1 MKARLLELTYH
12 KMAGR
17 MRMRWGDALD
27 DDEVSTALPGP
38 SVTQHG
44 NIKTVTEYYKND
56 KNEVIKRT
64 IKYKVVNVE
73 KKVYKV
79 AQERRKWARFGAA
92 AKEVAG
98 DSVSV
103 QNNEDIP
110 FERIRQIK
118 STQQEK
124 KQASLDFQ
132 QAMQTNDKQAVSG
145 SIKDMLYKKR
155 MERELLRAK
164 GLLKEAEKPP
174 EEDGPPGARPTLPLP
189 GAGKPGSYVPPS
201 MRGGRGAGERMAD
214 DRGDRRRDDNSVRV
228 TNLSEDVTEGD
239 LQELFK
245 PFGHVTR
252 VFLAVDRATGENRGF
267 AFVNYAH
274 KEDAERAIRALNGF
288 GYDNLI
294 LRVEWA
300 APREERK

>member
-1 MKARLLELTYH
+1 M
-12 KMAGR
+12 
-17 MRMRWGDALD
+17 D
-27 DDEVSTALPGP
+27 DDDGVVASLPAP
-38 SVTQHG
+38 TVVKSG
-44 NIKTVTEYYKND
+44 NTKTITEYKKND
-56 KNEVIKRT
+56 KGEVIKQT
-64 IKYKVVNVE
+64 VKYKVVNVE

-79 AQERRKWARFGAA
+79 CQERRNWARFGQA
-92 AKEVAG
+92 AKEQPT
-98 DSVSV
+98 DSISV
-103 QNNEDIP
+103 QAGEDIP
-110 FERIRQIK
+110 FDRVRQIK
-118 STQQEK
+118 TTQQEK
-124 KQASLDFQ
+124 KQQSLDFQ
-132 QAMQTNDKQAVSG
+132 SAMQANDKQAVSG

-174 EEDGPPGARPTLPLP
+174 DEDGPPGSRPAMSMPAL

-201 MRGGRGAGERMAD
+201 IRNRGAGERMAD
-214 DRGDRRRDDNSVRV
+214 DGGNRRRDDNSVRV
-228 TNLSEDVTEGD
+228 TNLSEDVSEND

-267 AFVNYAH
+267 AFINYAH
-274 KEDAERAIRALNGF
+274 KEDAERAITMLNGF

-300 APREERK
+300 APRAERG